1 MVYNGLSLS
10 SLHYSVIDWTL
21 CQNLSIYEYRILA
34 FVDILGFKNMIQQST
49 CNSLEQKRILT
60 AMNIIHSYKELN
72 DFGFDGEGLRK
83 YGVQVTTFSDSAII
97 SYPIS
102 YDGGLFHVLIDLIH
116 LQIDLSNLGIFIRGG
131 VSIGLAYHDKYNAFG
146 PAMNDAYM
154 LESKEAKFPRI
165 ILTSQTLNSGV
176 AASKNHQNLSDISL
190 LKSIIKQ
197 DKDGFYYLDYLR
209 QFQELDYP
217 EYDYYIW
224 LTRIRDHLINN
235 LNLYYSDTE
244 IYHKY
249 LWMLDYWNDVF
260 NSSNLTIPLEEG
272 TSDSR
277 VKQIFENYLSLAIK
291 SDYPHL

>member
-1 MVYNGLSLS
+1 
-10 SLHYSVIDWTL
+10 
-21 CQNLSIYEYRILA
+21 
-34 FVDILGFKNMIQQST
+34 MIQQST

-176 AASKNHQNLSDISL
+176 AASKNHQNHSDISL

>member
-1 MVYNGLSLS
+1 M
-10 SLHYSVIDWTL
+10 

-176 AASKNHQNLSDISL
+176 AASRNHQNLSDISL

>member
-1 MVYNGLSLS
+1 M
-10 SLHYSVIDWTL
+10 

-49 CNSLEQKRILT
+49 CNFLEQKRILN
-60 AMNIIHSYKELN
+60 AMKIIHSYKELN
-72 DFGFDGEGLRK
+72 DSGFDGEGLRK

-102 YDGGLFHVLIDLIH
+102 FDGGLFHVLIDLIH

-131 VSIGLAYHDKYNAFG
+131 VSIGLAHHDEYNAFG

-165 ILTSQTLNSGV
+165 ILTSQTLSSGV
-176 AASKNHQNLSDISL
+176 AASKNHQNPFDISL
-190 LKSIIKQ
+190 LHSIIKQ

-209 QFQELDYP
+209 QFQELDHP

-224 LTRIRDHLINN
+224 LTRIRDHLIYN
-235 LNLYYSDTE
+235 LNLYYSDDK

-249 LWMLDYWNDVF
+249 LWMLDYWNDVL

-277 VKQIFENYLSLAIK
+277 GKRIFENYLNLAIK
-291 SDYPHL
+291 SDYPHQ